1 MKLLWAPI
9 VDPLYWSRF
18 SRHKQL
24 IPTQYLIGLFML
36 ILSLRVNRWLE
47 NSEGNDVASHVAP
60 NIPILTV
67 IFIALNF
74 LAATQD
80 IAVGADDA
88 EAYFLGYVA
97 FMALESTE
105 FCDSYLRSEPADEC
119 LVTLPVFLWFC
130 GLLFLVTT
138 TLIALLVV
146 PLNPLQIILPLVFS
160 KGWPY
165 QIALTLHA
173 AAVVWFIPAMI
184 YDHHVPYYY
193 YQILLTNY
201 GLYQIALYIMF
212 VAVMAFFARINDPAV
227 GETYMTLLNML
238 SNLGGNWP
246 ITVVL
251 WMVDEAILLLKLIN
265 PTINDMTIMILQ
277 LPTDEE
283 ERLMIE
289 ELKLSSEATIS
300 SSSSSLMLSVAG
312 LISGTSSLASKQAAL
327 LEDPRMVQ
335 QRNVQAA
342 LFQPEPKPTG

>member
-9 VDPLYWSRF
+9 VDSLYWSRF
-18 SRHKQL
+18 SRRKSWL

-47 NSEGNDVASHVAP
+47 NSEGDDVASHVAP

-88 EAYFLGYVA
+88 EA
-97 FMALESTE
+97 
-105 FCDSYLRSEPADEC
+105 
-119 LVTLPVFLWFC
+119 
-130 GLLFLVTT
+130 
-138 TLIALLVV
+138 
-146 PLNPLQIILPLVFS
+146 LQYRE
-160 KGWPY
+160 WPY
-165 QIALTLHA
+165 QIALTLLA
-173 AAVVWFIPAMI
+173 AAVVWFTPAMI

-201 GLYQIALYIMF
+201 GLYQIALYSMF
-212 VAVMAFFARINDPAV
+212 VAVMAFLARISDPAV
-227 GETYMTLLNML
+227 GETYMTLLNTL

-251 WMVDEAILLLKLIN
+251 WMVDLNQEAILLLKLIN
-265 PTINDMTIMILQ
+265 PTINDMTITILE

-289 ELKLSSEATIS
+289 ELKLSAEATIS
-300 SSSSSLMLSVAG
+300 CRLGRGVD
-312 LISGTSSLASKQAAL
+312 
-327 LEDPRMVQ
+327 LEY
-335 QRNVQAA
+335 
-342 LFQPEPKPTG
+342 E